1 MLLKELRTSA
11 GITQI
16 GFASRMG
23 VSKQHIMRI
32 EQGLYQ
38 HIPDNILDGYSAL
51 SASSQFGFLT
61 ATEIERRY
69 ENEVQIRFENLR
81 SDLAER
87 AQNAG
92 GWQNFHDTL
101 QPQPRKG
108 RRHGQ
113 NLRNLQSFLGF
124 NSRIEFC
131 KTLAVH
137 PATVLNY
144 EKGLARRLPRDLEQA
159 LRVSGVPV
167 GVINAL

>member
-1 MLLKELRTSA
+1 MLLKDLRTSA
-11 GITQI
+11 GITQV
-16 GFASRMG
+16 GFAHRMG

-38 HIPDNILDGYSAL
+38 HVPENILDGYSAL
-51 SASSQFGFLT
+51 SAQSQFGFLT
-61 ATEIERRY
+61 STEIERRY
-69 ENEVQIRFENLR
+69 ENEVQVRFENLR
-81 SDLAER
+81 AELAER

-92 GWQNFHDTL
+92 GWQTLHDTL

-108 RRHGQ
+108 RRSGE
-113 NLRNLQSFLGF
+113 NLRKFQAFLGF

-144 EKGLARRLPRDLEQA
+144 EKGLARKLPRDLEQA